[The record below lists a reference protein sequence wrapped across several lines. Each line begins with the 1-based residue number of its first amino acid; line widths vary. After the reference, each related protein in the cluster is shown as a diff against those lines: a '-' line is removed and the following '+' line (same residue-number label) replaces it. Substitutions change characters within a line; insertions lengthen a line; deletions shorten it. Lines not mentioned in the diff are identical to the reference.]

1 MNLFST
7 RLSFASAWAS
17 VAAATSAG
25 AVLSLAAPAHAFLP
39 AYTTINPTGGNY
51 TTANPSSFGFFFDT
65 RTNVL
70 IDALGFSYRN
80 TWVSG
85 SPSYTVTLWS
95 FTHGGQAPGDFLQLA
110 SRTFD
115 STSVYTLKDG
125 YWWNSITPIVLP
137 RTSYPVDPG
146 NLKGYVIA
154 AIGDFSGAP
163 GTVQFEGTT
172 EVGSAVIVD
181 DRFDLGGNGFNDS
194 DQPALPTGFYPIPIA
209 DGNIGINGY
218 FNPNLSYVPGPL
230 PILGTATAFGMAR
243 RMRRRVK
250 AAQGS

>member
-7 RLSFASAWAS
+7 KLSPVFVWAS

-25 AVLSLAAPAHAFLP
+25 TILSLTSPAQAFIP
-39 AYTTINPTGGNY
+39 AYTTINSTGGNY

-65 RTNVL
+65 TTNVL
-70 IDALGFSYRN
+70 IDALGFSYQN

-95 FTHGGQAPGDFLQLA
+95 FANGGQAPADFLEVA

-115 STSVYTLKDG
+115 STTTYTLQDG
-125 YWWNSITPIVLP
+125 YWWNSITPTVLP
-137 RTSYPVDPG
+137 RTSSAVDPD

-154 AIGDFSGAP
+154 AIGDFSGST
-163 GTVQFEGTT
+163 GTVKYEGGTP
-172 EVGSAVIVD
+172 IVD
-181 DRFDLGGNGFNDS
+181 PRFDLGGNGFNDS
-194 DQPALPTGFYPIPIA
+194 SQPALPTGFYPIPIG

-218 FNPNLSYVPGPL
+218 FNPNISFVPGPL
-230 PILGTATAFGMAR
+230 PILGAASAFGMTR

-250 AAQGS
+250 AARGG